1 MRPRLYNYVIQ
12 AHGTAERLMELENN
26 RKKRRSTA
34 WNMLYPDQMMFSV
47 SLSSSFSSSSSFPL
61 GPNEGEAHGW
71 FERPEAVLSP
81 CPWAF
86 FITHRSNGRGTTEQ
100 RVVQGPCPGLLYHSL
115 EQRKGHHRTKGSPGP
130 LSRPSLS
137 LNGATEGEQQNG

>member
-1 MRPRLYNYVIQ
+1 MEYVVP
-12 AHGTAERLMELENN
+12 GSDDVLCVLV
-26 RKKRRSTA
+26 
-34 WNMLYPDQMMFSV
+34 L
-47 SLSSSFSSSSSFPL
+47 LLLLPL

-100 RVVQGPCPGLLYHSL
+100 RVVQGPCPGLLYHST
-115 EQRKGHHRTKGSPGP
+115 EQRKGNNRTD
-130 LSRPSLS
+130 
-137 LNGATEGEQQNG
+137 EGV